1 MPSFK
6 NYTIKLCLSFKR
18 SLHIG
23 EWECLEDFLYH
34 YKVGWGTVP
43 NKSSTNAGV
52 QHGTFK
58 SRTLRPWCWEGLKR
72 REKGTREDEMV
83 GWHHRFHGH
92 EFEQVLGAG
101 DGQGSLAGRSPWG
114 CKESDTT
121 EWLNWTELK
130 GRENLSKK
138 KGRGQHNC
146 YRLSMFPVKAHL
158 CLIEGKSL
166 LQASSIKNMP
176 QPPASLAKVKL
187 TLLWVQNLMPTKTKQ
202 NATALRER
210 VT

>member
-1 MPSFK
+1 M
-6 NYTIKLCLSFKR
+6 
-18 SLHIG
+18 
-23 EWECLEDFLYH
+23 
-34 YKVGWGTVP
+34 GWGTAP
-43 NKSSTNAGV
+43 NKSSTNAEV

-58 SRTLRPWCWEGLKR
+58 YRTLRPWCWEGLKG

-83 GWHHRFHGH
+83 GWHHRLHGH
-92 EFEQVLGAG
+92 EFEEVLGVG
-101 DGQGSLAGRSPWG
+101 DGQGSLAGHSPWG

-158 CLIEGKSL
+158 CLIEGKI
-166 LQASSIKNMP
+166 SSTSVFYQKH
-176 QPPASLAKVKL
+176 ATATSKL
-187 TLLWVQNLMPTKTKQ
+187 SKGETHTPLSTELNAYQNKTK
-202 NATALRER
+202 RHCS
-210 VT
+210 